1 MTLKKKNKNLIFFK
15 LVNCFINKI
24 MITFEPMHQPRPPL
38 FDRQLNLQCGFL
50 YLFKKSNSLLVFGWN
65 EYNWFVWKN
74 WDKCILNKKLTAQ
87 SWFPEMGQLK
97 LIVSWNPH
105 YFFIC
110 IYLFI
115 YFITN
120 IPFVEAQNMHDYQP
134 PA

>member
-87 SWFPEMGQLK
+87 SWFPEMGQLYHEIHITF
-97 LIVSWNPH
+97 LYV
-105 YFFIC
+105 Y

-115 YFITN
+115 LLPIFHLWKLRTCMIIN
-120 IPFVEAQNMHDYQP
+120 HQLN
-134 PA
+134 